1 MSEANGSGGSIPLCA
16 GEWGAAASTDRR
28 VYPRASLV
36 SGGSRGGLEGFVAGS
51 ACRVGGG
58 RIPAALGGSIPGS
71 GEWCPGGCLE
81 GWGKGGWAIQSVG
94 RRVSSGSGD
103 GECWVSGIMPAIC
116 PQIVCSGFFGARMMN
131 DPRRGD
137 KSVQGPFRGQ
147 KRRSLSPSCSRIRV
161 AADRCSRVA
170 TVRRVVAGTGSCRSR
185 SVLGFRNNA
194 RYLPSD
200 CP

>member
-16 GEWGAAASTDRR
+16 GEWGAARQPIDGSIPARR
-28 VYPRASLV
+28 WCLE
-36 SGGSRGGLEGFVAGS
+36 GHGGGLEGFVAGS
-51 ACRVGGG
+51 ACCLGGECSLIPAGGG
-58 RIPAALGGSIPGS
+58 GDGSIPGA
-71 GEWCPGGCLE
+71 
-81 GWGKGGWAIQSVG
+81 WGQSVG
-94 RRVSSGSGD
+94 RVSSGSGD

>member
-1 MSEANGSGGSIPLCA
+1 MSEANGSGGSIPCVRGNGVLRVNRSTGLSPRVA
-16 GEWGAAASTDRR
+16 GVWR
-28 VYPRASLV
+28 VT
-36 SGGSRGGLEGFVAGS
+36 GGLEGGLSPRA
-51 ACRVGGG
+51 
-58 RIPAALGGSIPGS
+58 
-71 GEWCPGGCLE
+71 
-81 GWGKGGWAIQSVG
+81 WGQSVG
-94 RRVSSGSGD
+94 RGVSSGSGD
-103 GECWVSGIMPAIC
+103 GACWVSGIMPAIC
-116 PQIVCSGFFGARMMN
+116 PQIVRSGFFGSRMMN

-170 TVRRVVAGTGSCRSR
+170 TVRRVVAGTGSCGSR